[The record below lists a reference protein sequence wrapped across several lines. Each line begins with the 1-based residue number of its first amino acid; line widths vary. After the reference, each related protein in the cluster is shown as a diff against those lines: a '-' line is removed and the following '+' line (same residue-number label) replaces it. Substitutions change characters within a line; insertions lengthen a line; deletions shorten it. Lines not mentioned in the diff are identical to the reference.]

1 MKSRDGIL
9 TEISDLSENIA
20 YIFKEL
26 VEAQE
31 VLKALELRVN
41 LEGIHSVNL
50 ETNQKNKEK
59 KKMTEQVVNTE
70 LAVTQRIQSLASLYG
85 IASVVVGTGKAPNKK
100 SLKQLVKACR
110 KEILLEVGDE
120 NGWELMKG
128 NKAVVEMYLSGIK
141 NDTRLK
147 DLPQSEQGKL
157 YKSAIED
164 LSQTCITGME
174 KLF

>member
-59 KKMTEQVVNTE
+59 K
-70 LAVTQRIQSLASLYG
+70 
-85 IASVVVGTGKAPNKK
+85 
-100 SLKQLVKACR
+100 
-110 KEILLEVGDE
+110 
-120 NGWELMKG
+120 
-128 NKAVVEMYLSGIK
+128 
-141 NDTRLK
+141 
-147 DLPQSEQGKL
+147 
-157 YKSAIED
+157 
-164 LSQTCITGME
+164 
-174 KLF
+174 